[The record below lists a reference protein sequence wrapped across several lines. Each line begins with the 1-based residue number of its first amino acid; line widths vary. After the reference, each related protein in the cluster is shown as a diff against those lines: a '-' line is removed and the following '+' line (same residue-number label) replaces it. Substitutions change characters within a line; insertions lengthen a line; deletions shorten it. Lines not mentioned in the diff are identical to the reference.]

1 MWHVPIFELA
11 IRKLQEVFSSST
23 LVIEL
28 YLKINC
34 WTLPTHSCSP
44 RKRASSYLSFKKP
57 HKSTCMI
64 DLQIFEWRKDK
75 CQVTHNNCPWL
86 IHFIPDHVQFP
97 SFFLGLGFHESR
109 ITGSTSSI
117 QLSMEMHEPSKFII
131 VALIYLH
138 ILLTCEACTEQIT
151 FGLRRRCLPCHHPQN
166 MNLIT
171 QLTFCHSS
179 YDCI

>member
-109 ITGSTSSI
+109 ITDSTSSI

-131 VALIYLH
+131 MASILPSHSPDLRSMHRADHIRLAEKVSALSSSSKH
-138 ILLTCEACTEQIT
+138 ES
-151 FGLRRRCLPCHHPQN
+151 HHPAH
-166 MNLIT
+166 L
-171 QLTFCHSS
+171 LP
-179 YDCI
+179 